1 MAGSD
6 PDGGETSTYTIERP
20 DSAAS
25 DGGTCR
31 DCHGSGVILLLITI
45 RPCTACGGTGVIARS
60 IASYAFDPSANPKD
74 PLDGCDWSIVTS
86 GDALAGY
93 PPIEMRPYRG
103 ECD

>member
-1 MAGSD
+1 MAGGD
-6 PDGGETSTYTIERP
+6 PDNRHAGRYTI
-20 DSAAS
+20 DWQDAAPTDGCKCS
-25 DGGTCR
+25 DCN
-31 DCHGSGVILLLITI
+31 GSGVIRLLITI

-93 PPIEMRPYRG
+93 PLIEMRPYRG